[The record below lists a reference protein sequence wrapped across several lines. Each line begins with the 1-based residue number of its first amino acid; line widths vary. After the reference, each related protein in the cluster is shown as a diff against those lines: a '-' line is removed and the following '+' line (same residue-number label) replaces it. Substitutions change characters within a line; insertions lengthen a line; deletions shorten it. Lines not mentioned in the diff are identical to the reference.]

1 MNRLLRDS
9 QRMEPPRRAT
19 AAATVGLICSICCIL
34 IVLVLTSCESGNH
47 DSSPGTVGGGGS
59 TTVQTVAMSPAE
71 LGDTI
76 GVTWGEAVRE
86 VAALLED
93 RPDPAIV
100 KNQVRELRDSY
111 VTKMVALGQRRE
123 SLSDSDKAT
132 VDSHTAAALEAAAY
146 ESWYLSYVDIYNSY
160 PEDDLD
166 FKLLLASFNVL
177 NQYAD
182 FALLKQEAPEEAA
195 RLGIE

>member
-1 MNRLLRDS
+1 
-9 QRMEPPRRAT
+9 MERPRRAT
-19 AAATVGLICSICCIL
+19 PRAIVGPICSICCVL
-34 IVLVLTSCESGNH
+34 IVLVLTSCQSDNPE
-47 DSSPGTVGGGGS
+47 SSPGTVGGGMSS
-59 TTVQTVAMSPAE
+59 TTAQTVAMSPAE

-76 GVTWGEAVRE
+76 GATWGEAVRK
-86 VAALLED
+86 VAALLDD
-93 RPDPAIV
+93 RPDPGIV
-100 KNQVRELRDSY
+100 KNEVRELKDSY
-111 VTKMVALGQRRE
+111 VTKMVALGQMRE
-123 SLSDSDKAT
+123 SLSDSGKAT
-132 VDSHTAAALEAAAY
+132 VDSHTAAALEAAAD